1 MNKTESLIQVLKYII
16 ITALV
21 VIAYLPTFS
30 GEFILDDNPLI
41 KNNFFIKNLHPI
53 SSYLIQEDGIVDRK
67 DMGSFHSGYYR
78 PLINLTYSIDY
89 KLWGMNAPGF
99 RTTNLILHLF
109 CCFFLFKL
117 IVLILKD
124 QQPAFWITLLFA
136 LHPINTESVSW
147 VISRNNIMVTLF
159 ILLSF
164 YYYIIWWE
172 KNNYIA
178 WIVSIMAFFC
188 ALFSKEFGI
197 MLLPIFFLYH
207 RVLYREKQDLFKE
220 LSSYLP
226 FIGALILYFFLR
238 KNVTGAF
245 LTPFDM
251 TKLLSST
258 YFVPY
263 LILWNMKL
271 IFFPSNLHFIYMDYP
286 SSMIQWQAVLS
297 IVLFLF
303 LVIFIWIYRKNKI
316 LLFAILSFMFFIFPV
331 LNIIPSASSLITLV
345 AMRWLYLPMAF
356 VCIGMASIIG
366 KAMVRWKTITISTLI
381 VLISYFGLYTHILNK
396 NLWHDEEVFFQQE
409 VLGFKNDFF
418 AADFAEKLFENGNY
432 QEAEKY
438 FRIALDR
445 YPFQVYHYINYSAL
459 LIETGRPE
467 IAIKILQE
475 AKSFSMT
482 SHSRGE
488 WHNNMGMALSRSDN
502 ESEGLR
508 HFKKA
513 VIFASDE
520 PQFWANLGNAYGLM
534 GDLKDCLDVLEKGM
548 KIIPD
553 SVMIRINL
561 AKTYIN
567 LKEYEKAILL
577 LEEISVIDKKDIDDI
592 SGMLNLAR
600 ERLRNN
606 HP

>member
-1 MNKTESLIQVLKYII
+1 MLKKIILSQILKYVI
-16 ITALV
+16 ITLLV
-21 VIAYLPTFS
+21 VIAYFPTFS
-30 GEFILDDNPLI
+30 GDFILDDNPLI
-41 KNNFFIKNLHPI
+41 KNNIFIKSLHPV

-67 DMGSFHSGYYR
+67 DMGDFHSGYYR

-109 CCFFLFKL
+109 CCFILFRL
-117 IVLILKD
+117 IILILKD

-147 VISRNNIMVTLF
+147 VISRNNILVAIF

-164 YYYIIWWE
+164 YCYIIWWE

-178 WIVSIMAFFC
+178 WTVSIITFFI
-188 ALFSKEFGI
+188 ALLSKEFGI

-207 RVLYREKQDLFKE
+207 RFLSGQEQEILRE

-226 FIGALILYFFLR
+226 FIGALVLYFFLR

-251 TKLLSST
+251 NKLLSSI
-258 YFVPY
+258 YFIPY
-263 LILWNMKL
+263 LIFWNLKL
-271 IFFPSNLHFIYMDYP
+271 IFVPSKLQFFYLDYP
-286 SSMIQWQAVLS
+286 SSMIQWQPVLS
-297 IVLFLF
+297 IVLFLL
-303 LVIFIWIYRKNKI
+303 LVIFFWIYRRNNI
-316 LLFAILSFMFFIFPV
+316 LLFTGLSFLVFILPV
-331 LNIIPSASSLITLV
+331 LNIIPSASSLVTLV

-356 VCIGMASIIG
+356 VCIGMAVFIR
-366 KAMVRWKTITISTLI
+366 KALGRWKTVTLSI
-381 VLISYFGLYTHILNK
+381 LIAFISYYAIYTNILNK
-396 NLWHDEEVFFQQE
+396 NLWQNEEIFFSQE

-418 AADFAEKLFENGNY
+418 AGDFAEKLFENGNY
-432 QEAEKY
+432 KEAEKY
-438 FRIALDR
+438 FRIALDK

-459 LIETGRPE
+459 LIDAGRPD
-467 IAIKILQE
+467 IAIDILQQ
-475 AKSFSMT
+475 ARSFTMT
-482 SHSRGE
+482 SHKRGE
-488 WHNNMGMALSRSDN
+488 WHNNMGMALLHSGK

-513 VIFASDE
+513 IIFAPDE
-520 PQFWANLGNAYGLM
+520 PIFWENLGGAYGII
-534 GDLKDCLDVLEKGM
+534 GEYQSSLDVLEKGM
-548 KIIPD
+548 KKFPD
-553 SVMIRINL
+553 SVSIRTSL

-567 LKEYEKAILL
+567 LKEYEKAVSL
-577 LEEISVIDKKDIDDI
+577 LEQTSVMEKGDIDDF
-592 SGMLNLAR
+592 SGLLNLAR
-600 ERLRNN
+600 ERLREN

>member
-1 MNKTESLIQVLKYII
+1 
-16 ITALV
+16 
-21 VIAYLPTFS
+21 
-30 GEFILDDNPLI
+30 
-41 KNNFFIKNLHPI
+41 
-53 SSYLIQEDGIVDRK
+53 
-67 DMGSFHSGYYR
+67 
-78 PLINLTYSIDY
+78 
-89 KLWGMNAPGF
+89 
-99 RTTNLILHLF
+99 
-109 CCFFLFKL
+109 
-117 IVLILKD
+117 LKD

-136 LHPINTESVSW
+136 LHPVNTESVSW

-178 WIVSIMAFFC
+178 WIVSIITFFC

-197 MLLPIFFLYH
+197 MLLAIFFLYH
-207 RVLYREKQDLFKE
+207 RFLSRGKNDLFKE

-251 TKLLSST
+251 TKLLSNT
-258 YFVPY
+258 YFIPY
-263 LILWNMKL
+263 LILWNLKL
-271 IFFPSNLHFIYMDYP
+271 IFFPSKLHFFYMEYP
-286 SSMIQWQAVLS
+286 SSMIQWQAVLP

-303 LVIFIWIYRKNKI
+303 LVIFFWIYRKKKI
-316 LLFAILSFMFFIFPV
+316 LLFTVLSFMFFVFPV
-331 LNIIPSASSLITLV
+331 LNIIPSASSSITLV

-356 VCIGMASIIG
+356 VCIGVAVFIG
-366 KAMVRWKTITISTLI
+366 KAMARWKTITISALI
-381 VLISYFGLYTHILNK
+381 ALISYFGLYTHILNK

-418 AADFAEKLFENGNY
+418 AGDFAEKLFENGNY
-432 QEAEKY
+432 QGAEKY

-459 LIETGRPE
+459 LIEIGRPE
-467 IAIKILQE
+467 IAIEILQE

-482 SHSRGE
+482 SHKRGE
-488 WHNNMGMALSRSDN
+488 WHNNMGMALLRTGR
-502 ESEGLR
+502 EIEGLKYL
-508 HFKKA
+508 KKA
-513 VIFASDE
+513 IIFAPDE
-520 PQFWANLGNAYGLM
+520 QQFWANLGNAYGLM
-534 GDLKDCLDVLEKGM
+534 GDFKDSLDVLEKGM

-553 SVMIRINL
+553 SVRIRTSL

-577 LEEISVIDKKDIDDI
+577 LEEMSVIDKKDIDDI

-600 ERLRNN
+600 ERLREN